1 VQASGA
7 ANSMLPAAAATVPAG
22 LQFVDPR
29 MAPAALDG
37 GDRGDSDGG
46 SGSAGEADRQNSG
59 RSARQEEGS
68 GTPEHD
74 EVNAERAAEAPLRRV
89 RVSVRARSEAPM
101 VCHVMS
107 TTLLRF
113 CVEILKPSFS
123 QPCWVSIHVC
133 IDLFSK
139 KKSMHLY
146 MQISDGCQWRK
157 YGQKMAKGNP
167 CPRAY
172 YRCTMATGCPVRK
185 QVCICLKYYLHDR
198 CNLFG

>member
-1 VQASGA
+1 
-7 ANSMLPAAAATVPAG
+7 MLPAAAAAATVPAG

-29 MAPAALDG
+29 MAPAVRAPAALDG

-74 EVNAERAAEAPLRRV
+74 EVSAERAAEAPLRRV

-139 KKSMHLY
+139 KKFDACVHAD
-146 MQISDGCQWRK
+146 Q
-157 YGQKMAKGNP
+157 
-167 CPRAY
+167 
-172 YRCTMATGCPVRK
+172 
-185 QVCICLKYYLHDR
+185 
-198 CNLFG
+198 

>member
-1 VQASGA
+1 MA
-7 ANSMLPAAAATVPAG
+7 PAV
-22 LQFVDPR
+22 R
-29 MAPAALDG
+29 APAALDG

-139 KKSMHLY
+139 KKIRCMCTCRSVMDANGESM
-146 MQISDGCQWRK
+146 GRRW
-157 YGQKMAKGNP
+157 
-167 CPRAY
+167 PRAT
-172 YRCTMATGCPVRK
+172 RAPELTTGAQWPQDAPSGSRYVY
-185 QVCICLKYYLHDR
+185 V
-198 CNLFG
+198 